1 MSVRVYVPASL
12 STLGDAVVSGGV
24 GPQPV
29 VGHAV
34 TEELRAAL
42 PDADEEQWEYAAMT
56 AAARDSL
63 GILGDQDPPRRV
75 VLAVDAASAA
85 PTDHPTRVEV
95 DEVVPLRRVA
105 AVHVDDEAAADDV
118 AAARDA
124 WAAAEEG
131 DDEADAVVE
140 RCLDRDLGWYAT
152 HELPTLLEQ

>member
-12 STLGDAVVSGGV
+12 STLADALVSGGV

-34 TEELRAAL
+34 TDELRAAL
-42 PDADEEQWEYAAMT
+42 PDADEELWEYAAMT

-75 VLAVDAASAA
+75 VVAVDATSAA

-152 HELPTLLEQ
+152 HELPALLEQ